1 MGRAALTAAGALVL
15 LASAWAAAP
24 AAGASDPFQ
33 AMQALRPPAP
43 VPAPDVVF
51 RTLDGRPVRTD
62 FVSQQELAVTIPA
75 HLMQPGVKRL
85 AVTSPRP
92 WEIPDLGG
100 TSNAVAFIVRFK
112 S

>member
-51 RTLDGRPVRTD
+51 RTLDGRVARTGDLRGRPVVLT
-62 FVSQQELAVTIPA
+62 FFT
-75 HLMQPGVKRL
+75 
-85 AVTSPRP
+85 T
-92 WEIPDLGG
+92 W
-100 TSNAVAFIVRFK
+100 
-112 S
+112 